1 MTPRRAWYPLQ
12 DSNSQPP
19 DPKSGALSIELSGR
33 RPIVIRT
40 GAYDPSVATQP
51 PPTTPLGPPP
61 QPGPAASR
69 DEWRTWRHQI
79 RDYWRAQGRA
89 SGWYGPGYWPGPWG
103 WWGGGS
109 FWAVVLVVIGIYYLL
124 QNLGLLS
131 WLRGDVLWPALLI
144 VLGLW
149 LLLRRSRWWP

>member
-1 MTPRRAWYPLQ
+1 M
-12 DSNSQPP
+12 
-19 DPKSGALSIELSGR
+19 
-33 RPIVIRT
+33 
-40 GAYDPSVATQP
+40 ATEP
-51 PPTTPLGPPP
+51 PPSTPAGPPP

-69 DEWRTWRHQI
+69 DEWRAWRHQI
-79 RDYWRAQGRA
+79 RDYWRAQGHA

-144 VLGLW
+144 LLGLW

>member
-1 MTPRRAWYPLQ
+1 M
-12 DSNSQPP
+12 
-19 DPKSGALSIELSGR
+19 
-33 RPIVIRT
+33 
-40 GAYDPSVATQP
+40 
-51 PPTTPLGPPP
+51 
-61 QPGPAASR
+61 
-69 DEWRTWRHQI
+69 

-89 SGWYGPGYWPGPWG
+89 SGWYGPGYWAGPWG

-109 FWAVVLVVIGIYYLL
+109 FWAVALVVIGIYYLL